1 MNNRIQNS
9 ENIRTA
15 NQRYG
20 PGSDA
25 SALIPPDGK
34 TKYRP
39 DFLYCPAQDSTL
51 NVTCDVLT
59 NLTRNLYVFL
69 PHQIHPHAVQQ
80 CNPRQSEKSR
90 CQCAQRIDSDARIQP
105 FFLQI
110 SVYQKN
116 CDHSKNQPQHKIQ
129 RKLRSLFHKPSRPD
143 FVDLY
148 IFLPVTQI
156 FVSYDGNN
164 RRYFF
169 SLPGY
174 SLSGCI
180 FLPVFLYT
188 VTNSP
193 AKAVRIPGISNVTT
207 LSFREEHT

>member
-1 MNNRIQNS
+1 MQSLCIFTPSNTPARRTTMQHPVVREIQ
-9 ENIRTA
+9 T
-15 NQRYG
+15 
-20 PGSDA
+20 
-25 SALIPPDGK
+25 
-34 TKYRP
+34 
-39 DFLYCPAQDSTL
+39 ST
-51 NVTCDVLT
+51 
-59 NLTRNLYVFL
+59 
-69 PHQIHPHAVQQ
+69 H
-80 CNPRQSEKSR
+80 S
-90 CQCAQRIDSDARIQP
+90 RIDSDARIQS

-116 CDHSKNQPQHKIQ
+116 GDHSKNQPQHKIQ

-164 RRYFF
+164 RKYFF

-207 LSFREEHT
+207 LSVREEHT

>member
-1 MNNRIQNS
+1 MYFYPIKYTRTPYNNA
-9 ENIRTA
+9 T
-15 NQRYG
+15 
-20 PGSDA
+20 PGSPRNPDVNA
-25 SALIPPDGK
+25 LSALIPTHASSPFSCR
-34 TKYRP
+34 YPFIR
-39 DFLYCPAQDSTL
+39 
-51 NVTCDVLT
+51 T
-59 NLTRNLYVFL
+59 NG
-69 PHQIHPHAVQQ
+69 
-80 CNPRQSEKSR
+80 
-90 CQCAQRIDSDARIQP
+90 
-105 FFLQI
+105 
-110 SVYQKN
+110 
-116 CDHSKNQPQHKIQ
+116 DHSKNQPQHKIQ

-207 LSFREEHT
+207 LSVREEHT

>member
-1 MNNRIQNS
+1 MYFYHIKYTRTPYNNA
-9 ENIRTA
+9 T
-15 NQRYG
+15 
-20 PGSDA
+20 PGSPRNPDVNA
-25 SALIPPDGK
+25 LSALIPTHASSPFSCRYPFIKKMAIIPK
-34 TKYRP
+34 T
-39 DFLYCPAQDSTL
+39 
-51 NVTCDVLT
+51 
-59 NLTRNLYVFL
+59 
-69 PHQIHPHAVQQ
+69 
-80 CNPRQSEKSR
+80 SR
-90 CQCAQRIDSDARIQP
+90 SIKFSAS
-105 FFLQI
+105 
-110 SVYQKN
+110 
-116 CDHSKNQPQHKIQ
+116 
-129 RKLRSLFHKPSRPD
+129 SLFHKPSRPD

-174 SLSGCI
+174 SLSRCI

>member
-1 MNNRIQNS
+1 MYVYSIVRIPPGNFLNNRIQNS

-129 RKLRSLFHKPSRPD
+129 RKLRSLFISPPAQTSLVYIYSCLSHRYSYHTMETTADISSPCPD
-143 FVDLY
+143 IHCPDV
-148 IFLPVTQI
+148 
-156 FVSYDGNN
+156 
-164 RRYFF
+164 YFF
-169 SLPGY
+169 QFFSIL
-174 SLSGCI
+174 
-180 FLPVFLYT
+180 
-188 VTNSP
+188 
-193 AKAVRIPGISNVTT
+193 
-207 LSFREEHT
+207 

>member
-59 NLTRNLYVFL
+59 NLVCNLYVFL
-69 PHQIHPHAVQQ
+69 PIKYTRTPYNNATPGSPRNRDVNALSALIPTHA
-80 CNPRQSEKSR
+80 SS
-90 CQCAQRIDSDARIQP
+90 P
-105 FFLQI
+105 FPADIRL
-110 SVYQKN
+110 SKN
-116 CDHSKNQPQHKIQ
+116 GDHSKNQPRHKIQ
-129 RKLRSLFHKPSRPD
+129 RKLRSPFHKPSRPD

-180 FLPVFLYT
+180 FLPVFSLYC
-188 VTNSP
+188 NKPP

-207 LSFREEHT
+207 LSVREEHT